1 MTHAAL
7 RRHERISVPAGIEI
21 HAVGPGLTGVA
32 TVIGMGGMFLRAKD
46 MQPPGTALVLKLT
59 CTGTQIDVGCTVRY
73 VTEHGMGIEFTTISA
88 GNDQKL
94 LNLLDQVRTKS

>member
-1 MTHAAL
+1 MTYAAL
-7 RRHERISVPAGIEI
+7 RRHERISVPSAIEI
-21 HAVGPGLTGVA
+21 HVTGPGLAGIA

-46 MQPPGTALVLKLT
+46 TRPPGTIFVLKLT
-59 CTGTQIDVGCTVRY
+59 WADKLVEVGCTVRY
-73 VTEHGMGIEFTTISA
+73 VTDHGMGIEFTTITP